1 MDSFFLTFILHFF
14 HLGACASLFTGF
26 VPIDSMGCDS
36 AHPASNEPC
45 AYPMFRWIKT
55 VAPVA
60 PYSDGLNLGWS
71 SYTNGGNITWNVP
84 DSGDGADDVENQRIR
99 TYNFTLLNEV
109 NKYKVTHVLYVN
121 HSKYLQTVGKQLQFS
136 VNNLTTGVNYHLWL
150 NVTNEAGLS
159 TEVDR
164 IVSPGSPSG
173 GGGGLAPGITALIAI
188 VVGIIFV
195 VGACCMY
202 HSCIKGNEKNAPEPL
217 LSGVQ
222 SSQSTTQ
229 QRQLPEEDPYN
240 TAPAQQ
246 SSYSAPMD
254 SDADNM
260 LKNLLAEN

>member
-1 MDSFFLTFILHFF
+1 MDSFFLTFILHLFFF

-202 HSCIKGNEKNAPEPL
+202 HSCIKGNEKNAQFLSYNQSVL
-217 LSGVQ
+217 LVLMLHRREIRHVGVELVKLQ
-222 SSQSTTQ
+222 CYHKQTP
-229 QRQLPEEDPYN
+229 RYRVEW
-240 TAPAQQ
+240 
-246 SSYSAPMD
+246 
-254 SDADNM
+254 
-260 LKNLLAEN
+260 